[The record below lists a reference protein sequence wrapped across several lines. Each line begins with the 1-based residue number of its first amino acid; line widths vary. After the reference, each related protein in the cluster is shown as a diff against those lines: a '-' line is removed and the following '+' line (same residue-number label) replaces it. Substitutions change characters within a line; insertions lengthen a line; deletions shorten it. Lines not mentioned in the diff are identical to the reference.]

1 MALEFAPIDLPTNY
15 NRRQYLPKCLCHL
28 NTLKVESNSDQIFQ
42 DLSKYFQEMLWNQKY
57 KLNRRR
63 FEKLEL
69 TQLICFCRKLSL
81 ANLAVK
87 VEK

>member
-1 MALEFAPIDLPTNY
+1 MLFRSTNY
-15 NRRQYLPKCLCHL
+15 IFGQYLPKCLCHL
-28 NTLKVESNSDQIFQ
+28 NILKVESNSDQIFQ
-42 DLSKYFQEMLWNQKY
+42 DLSKYFQAMLWIQRY

-63 FEKLEL
+63 FDKLEL
-69 TQLICFCRKLSL
+69 TQLICFCTKLSL